1 MIDSHHRRRS
11 GPGAITTK
19 GGEVSGLDMHV
30 YAVHA
35 TKPDDGGVLEVIW
48 QSERQA
54 RRYAAERSTD
64 LHVLATAVTRYQLD
78 VLGTRTSIAWYIKG
92 VEQPISERR
101 PGRLYPGAPG
111 DETA

>member
-1 MIDSHHRRRS
+1 
-11 GPGAITTK
+11 
-19 GGEVSGLDMHV
+19 VSGLDMHV

-35 TKPDDGGVLEVIW
+35 TKPDDGGVVEVIW

-64 LHVLATAVTRYQLD
+64 FRVLATAVTRYQLD
-78 VLGTRTSIAWYIKG
+78 VLGARTFIAWYIEG
-92 VEQPISERR
+92 VEQPISEIR
-101 PGRLYPGAPG
+101 PGRLYPAAPG